1 MRFGSRAARR
11 RAFDLAWPLIA
22 ANVTVPLVGAV
33 DTAVLGHLPDPQFLA
48 AAALGAVVFSLLYW
62 SFGFL
67 RTGTTG
73 PVAQAAGAG
82 DFVEVKATLYRAM
95 LIAGAVGLAL
105 IVLQLPIRWV
115 AFQILQAPTEIIE
128 SARTYV
134 AIRIWGA
141 PGVLCNFV
149 LLGWFLGQAQAR
161 TGLLLQV
168 FINVV
173 NLVLDL
179 FFVFGLGMTVA
190 GVAAATAIAETAG
203 AVLGLALAARAIGRM
218 EGRVDRARLLDRD
231 RLVRLFALNRDIFIR
246 TLLVLLCFSSFTAV
260 GARFGELTLAAN
272 AVLMTFNSFTG
283 FALDGFAQAAETLVG
298 RAIGARDRTEL
309 DDNLRATFVLAAGV
323 AVIFTL
329 VYWVGGPFLIGLLTD
344 IPDVRAEALRYLP
357 WAATM
362 PAVGVWSFQ
371 LDGVF
376 WGAARGRDMRNM
388 MLISA
393 GCFGLA
399 AWFAVPALGNHGL
412 WLAIFVFLAA
422 RAITLGSRL
431 PAILRSIEA

>member
-48 AAALGAVVFSLLYW
+48 AAALGAVVFSMIYW

-73 PVAQAAGAG
+73 PVAQAAGAR
-82 DFVEVKATLYRAM
+82 DNLEIKATLYRALM
-95 LIAGAVGLAL
+95 IAGAVGAAL
-105 IVLQLPIRWV
+105 IVLQAPIRWI
-115 AFQILQAPTEIIE
+115 AFQVLHASPEIIGNAE
-128 SARTYV
+128 TYV

-149 LLGWFLGQAQAR
+149 LLGWFLGQSQAR

-168 FINVV
+168 FINLV
-173 NLVLDL
+173 NLLLDL
-179 FFVFGLGMTVA
+179 FFVFGLGMTVS

-203 AVLGLALAARAIGRM
+203 AVLGLALAWRAIREMDGNVNRT
-218 EGRVDRARLLDRD
+218 RLLDRD

-298 RAIGARDRTEL
+298 RAIGARDRGDL
-309 DDNLRATFVLAAGV
+309 DDSLRATFVLAAGV
-323 AVIFTL
+323 AVIFTI
-329 VYWVGGPFLIGLLTD
+329 VYWVGGPLLISLLTD
-344 IPDVRAEALRYLP
+344 IQDVRTEALRYLP
-357 WAATM
+357 WAAAM
-362 PAVGVWSFQ
+362 PAIAVWSFQ

-393 GCFGLA
+393 AC
-399 AWFAVPALGNHGL
+399 FAVTAILAVPPLGNHGL

-422 RAITLGSRL
+422 RAVTLGSRL
-431 PAILRSIEA
+431 PAVLRSVEA

>member
-1 MRFGSRAARR
+1 MKFGSRAARR

-33 DTAVLGHLPDPQFLA
+33 DTAVLGHLPDPRFLA
-48 AAALGAVVFSLLYW
+48 AAALGAVVFSILYW

-82 DFVEVKATLYRAM
+82 DTVEVKATLYRAL
-95 LIAGAVGLAL
+95 LIAGSVGVAL
-105 IVLQLPIRWV
+105 IVLQVPIRWI
-115 AFQILQAPTEIIE
+115 AFQILQAPVEIVDN
-128 SARTYV
+128 AKTYV

-141 PGVLCNFV
+141 PGVLANFV
-149 LLGWFLGQAQAR
+149 LLGWFLGQSRAR
-161 TGLLLQV
+161 TGLFLQV
-168 FINVV
+168 VINLV

-179 FFVFGLGMTVA
+179 FFVFGLGWTIA
-190 GVAAATAIAETAG
+190 GVAAATAIAETTG
-203 AVLGLALAARAIGRM
+203 AVLGLVLAVRAIRRM
-218 EGRVDRARLLDRD
+218 EGKVDRTRLLDRE

-272 AVLMTFNSFTG
+272 AVLMTFTSFTG
-283 FALDGFAQAAETLVG
+283 FALDGFAQAAESLVG
-298 RAIGARDRTEL
+298 RAIGARDRGEL

-323 AVIFTL
+323 AVVFTI
-329 VYWVGGPFLIGLLTD
+329 VYSFGGPLLISILTD
-344 IPDVRAEALRYLP
+344 IPEVRQEALRYLP

-362 PAVGVWSFQ
+362 PAVAVWSFQ

-393 GCFGLA
+393 GCFGVA

-412 WLAIFVFLAA
+412 WLAIFVFLIA
-422 RAITLGSRL
+422 RAVTLGSRL
-431 PAILRSIEA
+431 PPMLRSIGA